1 MRINDRYY
9 YKLGLLI
16 KPLIFLQFR
25 VNNQIF
31 SGHDEDSPDTMF
43 RIFMTKIMVA
53 VDKILGK
60 LVLAKS

>member
-1 MRINDRYY
+1 M
-9 YKLGLLI
+9 GLLI
-16 KPLIFLQFR
+16 KTPIFLQFR

-60 LVLAKS
+60 LVRAKS